1 MNWLTIALGAYLLL
15 AVANLL
21 DKFLVDNVIKNS
33 RAYAFAA
40 CVLGLVVVVISP
52 WFLKWP
58 GPAWFL
64 FNILAGFIFAVALWF
79 LYEALRRGE
88 AARTLVFIGGL
99 TPIFSIFF
107 SILFFKEIYSFEQW
121 LGMGFLLAAV
131 LVISLLPQPRSFLAR
146 LLIKLGIKKKLNKP
160 SLIIALFSA
169 LAYSLYF
176 IATKHAYN
184 HQPFLSAFIWTRIG
198 AGVFVLFFLFQKQVR
213 LAIYELLFKAKPVKN
228 RSLVIVN
235 QGIGSAGFIL
245 QNYAIAL
252 GPVAII
258 NAMQGFQYAF
268 LLILSAVLATLSP
281 RLLRENFSWR
291 IILQKLLAII
301 LVAIGLYFIASF

>member
-1 MNWLTIALGAYLLL
+1 MNWLIIALGAYLLL

-21 DKFLVDNVIKNS
+21 DKFLVDNVVKNS
-33 RAYAFAA
+33 RAYAFVA
-40 CVLGLVVVVISP
+40 CILGLVVIFAAP

-58 GPAWFL
+58 GFLWFL
-64 FNILAGFIFAVALWF
+64 FNILSGFIFAVALWF
-79 LYEALRRGE
+79 LYEALKRGE

-99 TPIFSIFF
+99 TPVFSIIF
-107 SILFFKEIYSFEQW
+107 SILFFKESYSYQQW

-131 LVISLLPQPRSFLAR
+131 LVIALLPQSRSFVAR
-146 LLIKLGIKKKLNKP
+146 LLRKLKIKDRFNKP

-169 LAYSLYF
+169 LAYALYF

-184 HQPFLSAFIWTRIG
+184 HQPFLSAFIWNRIG
-198 AGVFVLFFLFQKQVR
+198 AGIFVLVFLFQKKTR
-213 LAIYELLFKAKPVKN
+213 LAIKELLFVAKPVKN
-228 RSLVIVN
+228 RGLVVVN
-235 QGIGSAGFIL
+235 QGIGSTGFIL
-245 QNYAIAL
+245 QNYAISL

-268 LLILSAVLATLSP
+268 LLILSAVLASLSP
-281 RLLRENFSWR
+281 RLLKEKFSWR